1 MAGRIAGIT
10 IKIGANTS
18 ELQKSLKGLDSTL
31 KKTQSNLKDVNRLLK
46 FDPGNTQLLAQK
58 QKNLETA
65 IKGTRLR
72 VNELKTALEGVAEGS
87 EEWDALQREIVD
99 TEQQLKRLETEYRNF
114 GSVGAQ
120 QVAAVGAKM
129 QEAGEKISGVG
140 QKLMPVSAAA
150 GALLAAMGKLG
161 LSAVQSADE
170 LNTLAKQT
178 GISTEELQKMQYAS
192 DLVDVSLESITGAV
206 RKMKAKM
213 DPANETFQQLGV
225 SVTDADGQLRD
236 ATSVF
241 YDTIAALSQVSNE
254 TERDQLAMELFG
266 KSADELAGIIDDGGA
281 ALREYGKEAED
292 LGLILSQDTLDALNE
307 TNDTVD
313 RMKATFRGAFGKLGA
328 TIATTFAP
336 AVEKAAELAKK
347 LADRIANL
355 SPEQVQLI
363 SKIAGVAAALAPV
376 LVIGGKLVSGVGK
389 VLTLAPKIAT
399 AVKLVTAVVNPIP
412 LLIAAAVAAAVA
424 AGIWLYN
431 HWEEVKAWAQ
441 GVAAAVSEKWN
452 ALKDAVVN
460 AVQALRD
467 KAAAAWDA
475 VKQTVTKA
483 VANIY
488 SAVVAKFNAIKA
500 TASNVWNGIKTS
512 VTSAFDSAKAAIST
526 TASTIYSS
534 VISKFNAIRSVAGGI
549 WTGIKNSVSSAINGA
564 RDAVSSAIDKIK
576 GFFNFE
582 ISWPHIPLPHFKISP
597 DGWKIGD
604 LLKGTIPSLN
614 IDWYRR
620 AYDNPIMF
628 TNPTVMAT
636 PGGYKGFGDGNGAEI
651 VMGLN
656 KLRELVGSSGGST
669 VINIYP
675 PQGAN
680 VEQIAAAVEQKLV
693 AAQQRR
699 LRVYA

>member
-10 IKIGANTS
+10 INIGANTS

-99 TEQQLKRLETEYRNF
+99 TEQQLKRLETEYREF

-129 QEAGEKISGVG
+129 QEVGDKIAGVG

-161 LSAVQSADE
+161 LSAVQSADD
-170 LNTLAKQT
+170 LNTLSKQT
-178 GISTEELQKMQYAS
+178 GISTAELQKMQYAS

-206 RKMKAKM
+206 RKMKSKM

-281 ALREYGKEAED
+281 ALQEYGKEAED

-313 RMKATFRGAFGKLGA
+313 RMKATFKGSFGKLGA

-363 SKIAGVAAALAPV
+363 AKIAGVAAALAPV
-376 LVIGGKLVSGVGK
+376 LVVGGKLVSGVGK

-399 AVKLVTAVVNPIP
+399 AVKLVTAVVSPIP

-441 GVAAAVSEKWN
+441 GVASAVSEKWN
-452 ALKDAVVN
+452 ALKDAVVT
-460 AVQALRD
+460 AVTTLRD
-467 KAAAAWDA
+467 KAAEIWEN
-475 VKQTVTKA
+475 VKQTVTKT

-488 SAVVAKFNAIKA
+488 SSVAAKFNAVKA
-500 TASNVWNGIKTS
+500 TAQNVWNSIKTS
-512 VTSAFDSAKAAIST
+512 VTTAFDSAKAAIST

-534 VISKFNAIRSVAGGI
+534 VISKFNAIKSVAGGI
-549 WTGIKNSVSSAINGA
+549 WTGIKNSISTAINGA
-564 RDAVSSAIDKIK
+564 RDAVSGAIDKIK
-576 GFFNFE
+576 GFFDFTV
-582 ISWPHIPLPHFKISP
+582 SWPHIPLPHFTITP
-597 DGWKIGD
+597 EGWKVGD
-604 LLKGTIPSLN
+604 LLRGVKPKLDIS
-614 IDWYRR
+614 WYRR